1 MPFSRVI
8 EVCSCGARMFKRRV
22 DAIRLEAASQTCESI
37 LFPAATATREKAS
50 RGGNGRGARLK
61 SASHK
66 ICEKALIHDLPAFS
80 ADWQMPAK
88 TALTAE
94 VEAHFYYEFARESE
108 TILCLPEKLC
118 HFTRRETASD
128 ELRGPSYPGEPLRC
142 LHAHCA
148 SIAGALMPRI
158 NLRDVSWNHLK
169 PEQYESLIG
178 AFS

>member
-1 MPFSRVI
+1 MRSD
-8 EVCSCGARMFKRRV
+8 SKRQAKR
-22 DAIRLEAASQTCESI
+22 AKAFYFRQRL
-37 LFPAATATREKAS
+37 TATREKAS

-108 TILCLPEKLC
+108 TI
-118 HFTRRETASD
+118 
-128 ELRGPSYPGEPLRC
+128 
-142 LHAHCA
+142 
-148 SIAGALMPRI
+148 
-158 NLRDVSWNHLK
+158 
-169 PEQYESLIG
+169 
-178 AFS
+178 